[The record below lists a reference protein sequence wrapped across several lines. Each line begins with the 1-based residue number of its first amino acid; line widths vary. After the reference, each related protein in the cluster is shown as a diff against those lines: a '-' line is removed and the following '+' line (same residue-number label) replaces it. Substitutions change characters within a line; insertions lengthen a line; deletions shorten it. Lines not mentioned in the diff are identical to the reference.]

1 MDNTKLLLIKDILV
15 QEQKIC
21 DLKKIIVT
29 HVIMIFDFM
38 YLHGMKV
45 GKLLDD
51 LIQMIYNCWALSPS
65 FFSTNL
71 PFE

>member
-1 MDNTKLLLIKDILV
+1 MDNTKLLLIKSILV

-51 LIQMIYNCWALSPS
+51 LIQMTYNWWALSPY
-65 FFSTNL
+65 FLPTNL
-71 PFE
+71 PFQ

>member
-21 DLKKIIVT
+21 DLKKIIIT
-29 HVIMIFDFM
+29 HVIMIFDLM

-45 GKLLDD
+45 CKLLDD
-51 LIQMIYNCWALSPS
+51 LI
-65 FFSTNL
+65 
-71 PFE
+71 